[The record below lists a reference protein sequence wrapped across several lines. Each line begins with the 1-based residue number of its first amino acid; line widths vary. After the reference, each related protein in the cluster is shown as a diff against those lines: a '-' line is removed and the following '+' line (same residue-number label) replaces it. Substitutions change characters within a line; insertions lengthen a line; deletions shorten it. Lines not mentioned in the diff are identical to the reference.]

1 MTASAETDSPGDPP
15 RRPSARLIFAWCLY
29 DWGNSAFPAVVLSF
43 IFAPYFSRAIA
54 PTETAGTSL
63 WGWAMTGSA
72 LAIALVGPVVG
83 AICDKGGRQTLWL
96 AGFSALAVL
105 ATAALWFAE
114 PSARFIALALFL
126 AALANFAF
134 ETSYVFYNGMLPRL
148 VPSAMLGRV
157 SGWGWGAGYIG
168 GLACMAIALLVF
180 VLPEAPPFGLDP
192 EASEGIRATV
202 ILAAAWFAVFAL
214 PLLVIAPR
222 DPGGGLPLR
231 PAIRE
236 GLREVARTIRQLGRY
251 RRPAWYLLAH
261 MVYIDGLNTLFIF
274 GGIYAAGTFGMEL
287 FEVLAFGLALNLAA
301 GIGSAGFAWMDDKVG
316 SKPVLIV
323 SLSAIIALGVAILLV
338 ESTASFW
345 VLGVAIGAFFGPV
358 QSASRTLMAR
368 ISPPAMTSQMFG
380 LYALSGKATAFV
392 GPALVAWVTAISG
405 SQRIGMSMIVLLL
418 AAGLVLLVVK
428 VRSSEP

>member
-1 MTASAETDSPGDPP
+1 MTAVAETETGREPP
-15 RRPSARLIFAWCLY
+15 RRASRKLVFAWCLY

-54 PTETAGTSL
+54 PSETAGTSL

-72 LAIALVGPVVG
+72 LAIAAVAPVVG

-96 AGFSALAVL
+96 AAFSALAVL

-114 PSARFIALALFL
+114 PSARFVALALFL

-148 VPSAMLGRV
+148 VPPAMLGRV

-180 VLPEAPPFGLDP
+180 VLPDAPPFGLDA

-202 ILAAAWFAVFAL
+202 ILAAAWFAVFAA
-214 PLLVIAPR
+214 PLILIAPR

-236 GLREVARTIRQLGRY
+236 GLRELGRTVRRLDRY

-261 MVYIDGLNTLFIF
+261 MIYIDGLNTLFIF

-301 GIGSAGFAWMDDKVG
+301 GIGSAGFAWLDDKVG
-316 SKPVLIV
+316 SKPVLIL
-323 SLSAIIALGVAILLV
+323 SLLAVIGLGVAILLI
-338 ESTASFW
+338 ESTTTFW
-345 VLGVAIGAFFGPV
+345 VLGVTIGAFFGPI

-392 GPALVAWVTAISG
+392 GPALVAGVTDLSG
-405 SQRIGMSMIVLLL
+405 SQRVGMSMIVLLL
-418 AAGLVLLVVK
+418 VAGLALLVFK
-428 VRSSEP
+428 VRSPEP